1 MVAPCRRP
9 VDAATP
15 TSRSPARSRLRIA
28 AAVALAAVA
37 LYAVAGFFGVPP
49 LARKLIVDSA
59 REKLGRVVSI
69 EEITFNPFTLRARAG
84 GVRVMEADGRT
95 TFASFDHLFVDGS
108 ITSAYR
114 LAPVVDQLTM
124 DGLKVSLV
132 RDSATHYNVSDML
145 ARLAAAPATPP
156 GKGARFSVSN
166 IRVSR
171 ARIDFDDRPKGAK
184 HVVSDIE
191 IAIPSISNLPGH
203 LAEYVKPSFAAKVN
217 GAPMRFVGETLP
229 FENSLRT
236 HVAIDLDSLDVPRY
250 VEYAPAAL
258 PMKLDAGKLDA
269 KLSVRFTQAAGKDP
283 SIDVAGTLALREVK
297 LSAPGEGG
305 SVQAGRIDV
314 AIASL
319 DPIAGQAK
327 FASVKVTGAEAARGP
342 WRVASAEARDIRVD
356 IPKRRVDVASISSGG
371 GAIDVTRDRE
381 GIVLPV
387 RLPKGEAQ
395 GAEAPQPWEDA
406 RAKLSVDGYR
416 NTVPEE
422 TVRPALAQRVDVA
435 HLEAADLSTAKGAKG
450 TLAARLALPDSG
462 SVEAQ
467 GEFVLS
473 PFELEAKVDARH
485 VDIVPGRRY
494 VDVFKTVALKSG
506 FASARGTLGVHGEGD
521 AMRVA
526 YAGTAAVTKLATVD
540 TSIGEHLLDWD
551 AVRLAG
557 VALKWAPNDPL
568 DLAVADIAVDRAYSR
583 IVVNPD
589 GKLNLQQLK
598 FATPAEPSA
607 PAPAPEEARPRN
619 VRIGRIV
626 FKDSRL
632 DFTDH
637 YIRPNYEANVGGL
650 SGTVTDL
657 SSDPASR
664 GVVDLKGSYDEA
676 SPVTI
681 AGTVNPLSGDLFL
694 DIAAK
699 GKDIELP
706 KLSAYSLRYAGYGIT
721 KGRLTLD
728 VKYHVEHGKLEGRNR
743 IFLDQLTFGEH
754 VDGPDVTKLPVL
766 FAVNLLKNS
775 KGEIDLEL
783 PISGSL
789 DDPQFEVG
797 ALVAQVV
804 SNLLKKALTNPFSL
818 LTAAAGGNAGAAPGG
833 DDLAFVDFEPGS
845 DEIPAPGMKK
855 LDAVAGAL
863 LDRPAIRIE
872 LAPGWDPAKDS
883 EALKRA
889 ALLARLKEAKRA
901 TLGKDA
907 PPAQG
912 IALDPADYARF
923 LKVVYGQVAPPPPP
937 PKDDAAKTSKG
948 AAAAEPSR
956 QEMEAFLLEH
966 TPVGEEDFRALAARR
981 AERVKGYLIAQG
993 HLPAER
999 VRVAG
1004 TASAKASRV
1013 DLALN

>member
-1 MVAPCRRP
+1 MV
-9 VDAATP
+9 
-15 TSRSPARSRLRIA
+15 LG
-28 AAVALAAVA
+28 AVA
-37 LYAVAGFFGVPP
+37 LYAAVGFLVVPP
-49 LARKLIVDSA
+49 VARKLIVEDA
-59 REKLGRVVSI
+59 REKLGRGVTI
-69 EEITFNPFTLRARAG
+69 EGLTFNPFTLQATAT
-84 GVRVMEADGRT
+84 GVRVLEADGRT
-95 TFASFDHLFVDGS
+95 SFASFDRLSIDGS
-108 ITSAYR
+108 ISSAYR
-114 LAPVVDQLTM
+114 LAPVVDHLDL
-124 DGLKVSLV
+124 DGLKVGLV
-132 RDSATHYNVSDML
+132 RDSGTHYNVSDML
-145 ARLAAAPATPP
+145 ARLAAAPANPS

-166 IRVSR
+166 IRLTR
-171 ARIDFDDRPKGAK
+171 ARVDFDDRPKGAR
-184 HVVSDIE
+184 HVVSDID
-191 IAIPSISNLPGH
+191 IAIPSVSNLPGH

-217 GAPMRFVGETLP
+217 GAPIRFVGETLP

-258 PMKLDAGKLDA
+258 PVKIDAGKLDA

-297 LSAPGEGG
+297 LSAPGDGG
-305 SVQAGRIDV
+305 SAQAGRIDV

-319 DPIAGQAK
+319 DPIAGLAK
-327 FASVKVTGAEAARGP
+327 ISSVKVTDAEAARGP
-342 WRVASAEARDIRVD
+342 WRVASAEARDIRAD
-356 IPKRRVDVASISSGG
+356 ARQRRIDVGSISSRG
-371 GAIDVTRDRE
+371 GAIDLTRDRE

-387 RLPKGEAQ
+387 RLPKDEPAA
-395 GAEAPQPWEDA
+395 AEAPAPWEVA
-406 RAKLSVDGYR
+406 LAKLSVDGYR
-416 NTVPEE
+416 VMLHDE
-422 TVRPALAQRVDVA
+422 TVRPALLQRVDVE
-435 HLEAADLSTAKGAKG
+435 HLEAAGLSTAKGAKSAV
-450 TLAARLALPDSG
+450 AARLALPNSG
-462 SVEAQ
+462 SVEAN
-467 GEFVLS
+467 GEFALS

-485 VDIVPGRRY
+485 VDIVPARRY

-506 FASARGTLGVHGEGD
+506 FASAKGALDVRGEGD
-521 AMRVA
+521 AMRIS
-526 YAGTAAVTKLATVD
+526 YKGIAAVTKLATVD
-540 TSIGEHLLDWD
+540 TTISEHLLDWD
-551 AVRLAG
+551 AVSLSG
-557 VALKWAPNDPL
+557 VALRWAANEPL
-568 DLAVADIAVDRAYSR
+568 ELAVADISVDKAYSR

-598 FATPAEPSA
+598 FATSSEPEA
-607 PAPAPEEARPRN
+607 PAPAPGDVRPRN
-619 VRIGRIV
+619 VRIDRIV
-626 FKDSRL
+626 FNASRL

-637 YIRPNYEANVGGL
+637 YIRPNYSADVGDL
-650 SGTVTDL
+650 TGTVTDL

-664 GVVDLKGSYDEA
+664 GSVDLRGSYDGT

-681 AGTVNPLSGDLFL
+681 SGTVNPLSGDLFA

-754 VDGPDVTKLPVL
+754 VDGPDATKLPVL

-804 SNLLKKALTNPFSL
+804 SNLFKKALTNPFSL
-818 LTAAAGGNAGAAPGG
+818 LTAAVGGSAGAATGG
-833 DDLAFVDFEPGS
+833 DDLAFVDFDPGS
-845 DEIPAPGMKK
+845 DEIPAPGVTK
-855 LDAVAGAL
+855 LDAVAKAL

-872 LAPGWDPAKDS
+872 IVPGWDPAKDG
-883 EALKRA
+883 EALKRT
-889 ALLARLKEAKRA
+889 ALLGRLKEAKRA

-907 PPAQG
+907 PPAQA
-912 IALDPADYARF
+912 IALDPAEYARF
-923 LKVVYGQVAPPPPP
+923 LKVAYGQVAPPAP
-937 PKDDAAKTSKG
+937 PKDEAAKPSKG
-948 AAAAEPSR
+948 AAAQEPSR
-956 QEMEAFLLEH
+956 DEMEAFLLERI
-966 TPVGEEDFRALAARR
+966 PVGEEDFRALAARR

-1004 TASAKASRV
+1004 TASAKAGRV
-1013 DLALN
+1013 DLALD